1 MIGAILSDLN
11 TSDGFKLQSDGFN
24 PIRVGGGLQQPK
36 AREIGRHL
44 KMGRGIELKF
54 GEFLS

>member
-1 MIGAILSDLN
+1 MDVEADPVGVQKRTVSHF
-11 TSDGFKLQSDGFN
+11 S

-44 KMGRGIELKF
+44 KMGRGIEFSF